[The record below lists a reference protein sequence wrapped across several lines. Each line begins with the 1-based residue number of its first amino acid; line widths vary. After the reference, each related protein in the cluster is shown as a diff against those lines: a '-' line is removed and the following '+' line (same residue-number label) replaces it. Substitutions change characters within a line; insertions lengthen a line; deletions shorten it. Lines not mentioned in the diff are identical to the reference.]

1 MQDLR
6 GKVVLV
12 KFWATS
18 CVTCVKQMP
27 DNIAN
32 YNQYHPQ
39 GYETIAVA
47 MNYDP
52 PNYVLNFAQTR
63 KLPFPVALDTSG
75 ELPRR
80 SATSASRPRPSS
92 STSKARSSSATWA
105 STTRPNSRP
114 RCKRRWQ
121 GKRRGR
127 ILVPVPRDRHSGQL
141 RGCRSPCRDRHP
153 EFRGCQSPGG
163 DRHPKDQKAGTTAP
177 LYFSMMNLRT
187 ASECRALTSFFT
199 AGASLL
205 SGRAATRLA

>member
-1 MQDLR
+1 MKKIALVLIIAVAAGIGGWFMWRPAQTAPDVAFTTLEGQKITMQDLR

-75 ELPRR
+75 EL
-80 SATSASRPRPSS
+80 A
-92 STSKARSSSATWA
+92 
-105 STTRPNSRP
+105 
-114 RCKRRWQ
+114 
-121 GKRRGR
+121 
-127 ILVPVPRDRHSGQL
+127 
-141 RGCRSPCRDRHP
+141 
-153 EFRGCQSPGG
+153 
-163 DRHPKDQKAGTTAP
+163 
-177 LYFSMMNLRT
+177 
-187 ASECRALTSFFT
+187 
-199 AGASLL
+199 
-205 SGRAATRLA
+205 